1 MSASTAIL
9 TLFASLPSDEQAET
23 LKMLVDVL
31 AGSSAPLGKKAPA
44 KKTAAKSS
52 AVASGKAKVSAPRAP
67 TAWNLEVQAVR
78 EEYGVEGD
86 EEGNPLMLPNGEYK
100 YVMSWKDAMVE
111 ASARRAA
118 AKASAAPNPFEEEEE
133 APAVLVPAKKVAAP
147 AAAPKKPTALAAA
160 AFKKPVAPAAA
171 ATKKVTAPAPEP
183 EPELEFFTHAD
194 KEYLMAADG
203 ACWALEED
211 GSKGSW
217 AGYFNILSEEFDT
230 SRPDPSL

>member
-31 AGSSAPLGKKAPA
+31 AGSSTPLGKKAPA
-44 KKTAAKSS
+44 KKTAVKPS
-52 AVASGKAKVSAPRAP
+52 AAGAKVSRAPATPRAP
-67 TAWNLEVQAVR
+67 TAWNQEVQAVR

-86 EEGNPLMLPNGEYK
+86 EEGNPIFLPNGEYK

-111 ASARRAA
+111 ASARRKTAA
-118 AKASAAPNPFEEEEE
+118 AVAAAPNPFEDEEE
-133 APAVLVPAKKVAAP
+133 APAVVVPAKKTTTVAAP
-147 AAAPKKPTALAAA
+147 AKKPAAAAPKKPVVPA
-160 AFKKPVAPAAA
+160 KKTV
-171 ATKKVTAPAPEP
+171 VVAPEP
-183 EPELEFFTHAD
+183 EPEPQFFAHED

-217 AGYFNILSEEFDT
+217 SGYFNILSEEFDT

>member
-1 MSASTAIL
+1 MSASAIV
-9 TLFASLPSDEQAET
+9 TLFAQLPSEEQAET
-23 LKMLVDVL
+23 LKILVDLL
-31 AGSSAPLGKKAPA
+31 AGSSAPLGKKVGA
-44 KKTAAKSS
+44 KKTAVKSS
-52 AVASGKAKVSAPRAP
+52 AAGAKVSRAAAAPRAP

-100 YVMSWKDAMVE
+100 WMMSWKDAMVE
-111 ASARRAA
+111 ASARRKTAA
-118 AKASAAPNPFEEEEE
+118 PAPNPFEEEE
-133 APAVLVPAKKVAAP
+133 APAIVVPAKKTTTVAAP
-147 AAAPKKPTALAAA
+147 AKKPAAAAPKKPVVPA
-160 AFKKPVAPAAA
+160 KKTV
-171 ATKKVTAPAPEP
+171 VVAPEP
-183 EPELEFFTHAD
+183 EPEPELQFFAHEE